1 MKICFLLESTALSGG
16 VKGVFQLAEELA
28 RRGEAVTIVSPDA
41 PPRWYPL
48 RLSRF
53 ERSAFAESPALGSA
67 DAAVATFWTTV
78 EPAVRF
84 CRGEI
89 FHFCQGY
96 EPDLIVYDSIKPA
109 IEAAYRLPTTKVVSS
124 PQSKERLRAVG
135 MGEAI
140 FIGQPFEAADFRV
153 PSRDFSRRPLRIF
166 LSGIFEGVWKGVEEA
181 LHVLRGLRDRGL
193 RFVVVRASAE
203 PLSEE
208 ERRVGATDEYHWLLP
223 PSRIPRLLESVDIY
237 LGPSHWQE
245 GFGLPELEA
254 LAAGLPSAYSDTAA
268 HRNSAG
274 DVGIFFPQSDRAAM
288 AGAVE
293 RLLTDERLRRKLSA
307 EGPLRAALFRT
318 TDVADRFETALRRLA
333 TPA

>member
-28 RRGEAVTIVSPDA
+28 RRDHEVTVLSAEP
-41 PPRWYPL
+41 PPRWFSL

-53 ERSAFAESPALGSA
+53 ERSPFSQSRALSQA
-67 DAAVATFWTTV
+67 DAAVATFWTTA
-78 EPAVRF
+78 EPAVRH
-84 CRGEI
+84 CRGEV

-96 EPDLIVYDSIKPA
+96 EADFGVYDSIRPA
-109 IEAAYRLPTTKVVSS
+109 IEAAYRLPTTKIVSS
-124 PQSKERLRAVG
+124 PHSKERLRAVG

-140 FIGQPFEAADFRV
+140 FIGQPFEAGDFLV
-153 PSRDFSRRPLRIF
+153 PERDFSRRPLRVF
-166 LSGIFEGVWKGVEEA
+166 LSGIFEGVLKGVEES
-181 LHVLRGLRDRGL
+181 LHALRGLRDRGR
-193 RFVVVRASAE
+193 RFIVVRASAE
-203 PLSEE
+203 PFSEA
-208 ERRVGATDEYHWLLP
+208 ERRIGATDEYHFQLP
-223 PSRIPRLLESVDIY
+223 PARIPKLLEGVDLF

-274 DVGIFFPQSDRAAM
+274 EVGIFFPQSDLDAM
-288 AGAVE
+288 AAAVD
-293 RLLTDERLRRKLSA
+293 RLLADDGLRQALSA
-307 EGPLRAALFRT
+307 AGPPRAALFRT
-318 TDVADRFETALRRLA
+318 SDVADRFEEALRQLA